1 MSKSEHTL
9 MILVA
14 GHYRS
19 GTGDDPRLIARNM
32 RALDEAALAAIPG
45 ECFALPLIEGAAA

>member
-1 MSKSEHTL
+1 VSKSEHTL